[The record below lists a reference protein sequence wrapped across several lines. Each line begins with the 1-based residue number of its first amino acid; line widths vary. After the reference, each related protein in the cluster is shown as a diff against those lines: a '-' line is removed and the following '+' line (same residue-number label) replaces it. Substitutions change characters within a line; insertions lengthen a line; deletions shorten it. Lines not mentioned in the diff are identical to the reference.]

1 MEAVNEFLKTYNV
14 SQQTSTQDAPFD
26 ADHARGPEEFE
37 TISGNAIGGG
47 LFLLFGLAVL
57 GLVLLLGGGSQ
68 PGRPVDRLG
77 FSISV
82 KEVAS
87 DYKLTWSPR
96 KRLNCAPRPKAGEND
111 DGGSILYTI
120 VWGFLGVW
128 LTMSAI
134 FLILAGCIREIEVFR
149 AQIHLF
155 SAAMVMISL
164 MLCAAWTIVFRLGSF
179 TKQEKAAWRA
189 AVQEGEENEKR
200 VDQLDPEQKDARPHY
215 FANASGQFDDIN
227 NKRRI
232 WLWIAAIVLGVAWL
246 LATVAAGSLGAWT
259 LPGEQYGMLLFFG
272 PGYGLY
278 AGWLLFAFS
287 LSGTIA
293 VRAQSFPDGVSSPPK
308 PTTTHGTDNIDHVYP
323 PSYVPVVFCALGA
336 LIAIASRDPAQP
348 VPALIALCLFAPIK
362 LKPNIYAAVI
372 CGVGI
377 VVAAVLVWLKRS
389 GTWGW

>member
-1 MEAVNEFLKTYNV
+1 MNEFLELYNA
-14 SQQTSTQDAPFD
+14 SQQPATQDAPFD

-37 TISGNAIGGG
+37 RISGNAIGGG

-57 GLVLLLGGGSQ
+57 VLVLWLGGGAR

-77 FSISV
+77 FSISI
-82 KEVAS
+82 KEVAA

-96 KRLNCAPRPKAGEND
+96 KRVNCAPKPKSDDND
-111 DGGSILYTI
+111 DGGSVLYTI
-120 VWGFLGVW
+120 VWGFLAVW
-128 LTMSAI
+128 IAMSAI
-134 FLILAGCIREIEVFR
+134 YLILAGCIQEIEVFR
-149 AQIHLF
+149 AQTHLF

-164 MLCAAWTIVFRLGSF
+164 VLCAVWTIVFRLGSF
-179 TKQEKAAWRA
+179 TKREKAVW
-189 AVQEGEENEKR
+189 QEAIREAQANEQL
-200 VDQLDPEQKDARPHY
+200 VDQLQPDATTTRPHY
-215 FANASGQFDDIN
+215 FASTSSQFDDIN
-227 NKRRI
+227 SKRRI

-278 AGWLLFAFS
+278 AGWLLFALS

-293 VRAQSFPDGVSSPPK
+293 VRAQSFPDGVSSPPE
-308 PTTTHGTDNIDHVYP
+308 PATTHGTDNLEHVYP

-362 LKPNIYAAVI
+362 LKPNIYAAAI

-377 VVAAVLVWLKRS
+377 VIAAILVWLKRS